1 VRARRRKIGDV
12 VTVQT
17 LAPADGQTGPD
28 GVAGGAAVGRGPLRL
43 PVALV
48 LAVLAGVALLVAF
61 PLYGLWWAAPVGVAL
76 LAVAVRGRRL
86 RAGFGLGLVAGAV
99 FFGPLLAWTNMHVG
113 YTPWILLTL
122 FQATYLGLLGMALA
136 WISGLAG
143 KRPWVWPV
151 GIALLWVAQEAL
163 RDRAPF
169 GGFPWGRLAFSQ
181 ADAPTLALAGYGGA
195 PLVTFAVAA
204 AGGLLAYA
212 VGELVAARAWTRAA
226 AATGGALAVMLVGLV
241 LPGTTPAGPVVSVAV
256 VQGNVPRL
264 GLDFNAQRQAVLN
277 NHVAAT
283 VALAERVRAGQA
295 KQPDLV
301 VWPENASDID
311 PLRNP
316 SAAGAINTAAQAIG
330 APILVGA
337 VLSGPG
343 EGESRNAGIVWPTDL
358 APGTQPQQMYLKQHP
373 VPFAEYL
380 PLRPIVE
387 PIAQAITN
395 QAKLLRTDFVAGTA
409 PGVLTLGPAK
419 VGDVICFE
427 VAYDDVVR
435 DTVLAGAQLLAVQ
448 TNNATFDES
457 EAMQQMAMVRLRA
470 VEHGRD
476 SLMASTVGVSGFVT
490 ADGNVHDATGFNTEA
505 VIVRDLRLG
514 SGTTPATRL
523 GAWPEY
529 LLTAAA
535 LALLVAAGVA
545 RRRRTAPVEE
555 TGQTAAA

>member
-1 VRARRRKIGDV
+1 M

-17 LAPADGQTGPD
+17 LAPADGATGPD
-28 GVAGGAAVGRGPLRL
+28 GAPSSAPTGAGAPLRL
-43 PVALV
+43 PVALA
-48 LAVLAGVALLVAF
+48 LAVAAGLALLAAF
-61 PLYGLWWAAPVGVAL
+61 PLYGLWWTAPIGVAL

-86 RAGFGLGLVAGAV
+86 RAGFGLGLITGAV
-99 FFGPLLAWTNMHVG
+99 FFGPLLAWTNLHVG
-113 YTPWILLTL
+113 YAPWILLTL
-122 FQATYLGLLGMALA
+122 FQATYLGLLGLALA
-136 WISGLAG
+136 WVSPLARR
-143 KRPWVWPV
+143 RPWVWPSA
-151 GIALLWVAQEAL
+151 IALLWVAQEAL

-212 VGELVAARAWTRAA
+212 LGELIAARAWTRAA
-226 AATGGALAVMLVGLV
+226 AATAGALAVTLLGLV
-241 LPGTTPAGPVVSVAV
+241 LPATTPDGPTVTVAV

-283 VALAERVRAGQA
+283 MELAEQVRTGQA

-316 SAAGAINTAAQAIG
+316 SAADAINTAARAIN

-337 VLSGPG
+337 VLSGPEPG
-343 EGESRNAGIVWPTDL
+343 QSRNAGLVWPADL
-358 APGTQPQQMYLKQHP
+358 APGAQPEQMYLKQHP

-409 PGVLTLGPAK
+409 PGVLTMGPAK

-490 ADGNVHDATGFNTEA
+490 ADGNVHDASGFNTAA
-505 VIVRDLRLG
+505 VLVRDLHLG
-514 SGTTPATRL
+514 SGTTPATNA
-523 GAWPEY
+523 GPWPEY
-529 LLTAAA
+529 LLTLAA
-535 LALLVAAGVA
+535 LALLIAAGVA
-545 RRRRTAPVEE
+545 RRRRAAPVED
-555 TGQTAAA
+555 TGQAVSA

>member
-1 VRARRRKIGDV
+1 M

-17 LAPADGQTGPD
+17 LAPADGDSGPD
-28 GVAGGAAVGRGPLRL
+28 KTPGGMPTGADTPLRL
-43 PVALV
+43 PVALG
-48 LAVLAGVALLVAF
+48 LAVVAGLALLVAF
-61 PLYGLWWAAPVGVAL
+61 PLYGLWWTAPIGVAL
-76 LAVAVRGRRL
+76 MAVAVRGRRL
-86 RAGFGLGLVAGAV
+86 RAGFGLGLVTGAV
-99 FFGPLLAWTNMHVG
+99 FFGPLLAWTNLHVG
-113 YTPWILLTL
+113 YAPWILLTL

-136 WISGLAG
+136 WLSPFARH
-143 KRPWVWPV
+143 RPWVWPA

-212 VGELVAARAWTRAA
+212 LGQAVGARAWTRAA
-226 AATGGALAVMLVGLV
+226 AATGGALAVVLVGLV
-241 LPGTTPAGPVVSVAV
+241 LPTTTPDGRAVTVAV

-283 VALAERVRAGQA
+283 MALADKVRAGQV

-316 SAAGAINTAAQAIG
+316 GAADAINTAARAIN

-337 VLSGPG
+337 VLSGPEQG
-343 EGESRNAGIVWPTDL
+343 QSRNAGIVWPADL
-358 APGTQPQQMYLKQHP
+358 APGTRPEQMYLKQHP

-387 PIAQAITN
+387 PLAQAITN

-435 DTVLAGAQLLAVQ
+435 DTVRAGAQLLAVQ

-490 ADGNVHDATGFNTEA
+490 SDGNVHDASGFNTDA
-505 VIVRDLRLG
+505 VLVRDLHLG
-514 SGTTPATRL
+514 SGTTPATSL
-523 GAWPEY
+523 GPWPEY
-529 LLTAAA
+529 LLTLAA

-545 RRRRTAPVEE
+545 RRRRPAPVED
-555 TGQTAAA
+555 TGQAASA

>member
-1 VRARRRKIGDV
+1 MAPPDDAAGPADP
-12 VTVQT
+12 
-17 LAPADGQTGPD
+17 APA
-28 GVAGGAAVGRGPLRL
+28 GRAPLRL
-43 PVALV
+43 PVALA
-48 LAVLAGVALLVAF
+48 LALLAGLALLAAF

-86 RAGFGLGLVAGAV
+86 RAGFGLGLLAGTV
-99 FFGPLLAWTNMHVG
+99 FFGPLLAWTNLHVG
-113 YTPWILLTL
+113 NTPWLLLTL
-122 FQATYLGLLGMALA
+122 FQATYLGLLGLALA
-136 WISGLAG
+136 WVAPAAA
-143 KRPWVWPV
+143 RRAWRWPAA
-151 GIALLWVAQEAL
+151 IALLWVAQEAL

-181 ADAPTLALAGYGGA
+181 ADAPTLHLAALGGA
-195 PLVTFAVAA
+195 PLVTLAVAA

-212 VGELVAARAWTRAA
+212 AELLLADRGAWRRAA
-226 AATGGALAVMLVGLV
+226 AALGGALAVTVAGLA
-241 LPGTTPAGPVVSVAV
+241 LPTAAPAGQAVTVAV

-283 VALAERVRAGQA
+283 VDLARRVAAGQA
-295 KQPDLV
+295 PRPDLV

-311 PLRNP
+311 PLRN
-316 SAAGAINTAAQAIG
+316 AGAAAAINDAARAIG

-337 VLSGPG
+337 VLSGPEPG
-343 EGESRNAGIVWPTDL
+343 QSRNAGIVWPADL

-435 DTVLAGAQLLAVQ
+435 DTVRSGAQLLAVQ

-457 EAMQQMAMVRLRA
+457 EALQQMAMVRLRA

-490 ADGNVHDATGFNTEA
+490 ADGTVHDATGFNTGAVLVRQLHLSDEATLATTLGPWPEA
-505 VIVRDLRLG
+505 VLTLAAVG
-514 SGTTPATRL
+514 
-523 GAWPEY
+523 
-529 LLTAAA
+529 LLA
-535 LALLVAAGVA
+535 AAGVA
-545 RRRRTAPVEE
+545 RRRAGTQVRDTEQA
-555 TGQTAAA
+555 GAA

>member
-1 VRARRRKIGDV
+1 VAALREIGDV

-17 LAPADGQTGPD
+17 IAAPD
-28 GVAGGAAVGRGPLRL
+28 GATSPAGGPGGRVPLRL
-43 PVALV
+43 PAALA
-48 LAVLAGVALLVAF
+48 LAAAAGVALLVAF
-61 PLYGLWWAAPVGVAL
+61 PRYGLWWTAPVGVAL
-76 LAVAVRGRRL
+76 LALAVRGRRL
-86 RAGFGLGLVAGAV
+86 RAGFGLGLLAGTV
-99 FFGPLLAWTNMHVG
+99 FFGPLLAWTNLHVG
-113 YTPWILLTL
+113 YAPWVLLTL
-122 FQATYLGLLGMALA
+122 FQATYLGLLGVALA
-136 WISGLAG
+136 WVSPLARWRG
-143 KRPWVWPV
+143 WLWPV
-151 GIALLWVAQEAL
+151 AVALLWVAQEAL
-163 RDRAPF
+163 RARAPF

-181 ADAPTLALAGYGGA
+181 SDAPTLALAGVGGA
-195 PLVTFAVAA
+195 ALVSLAVAA

-212 VGELVAARAWTRAA
+212 VGQLAAARAVTRAVVA
-226 AATGGALAVMLVGLV
+226 AAGGALAVTLAGLV
-241 LPGTTPAGPVVSVAV
+241 VPAAAPGGRAVTVAV

-283 VALAERVRAGQA
+283 VALAQRVRAGQVP
-295 KQPDLV
+295 QPDLV

-311 PLRNP
+311 PLRD
-316 SAAGAINTAAQAIG
+316 AGAAAAIDDAAHAIG
-330 APILVGA
+330 VPILVGA

-343 EGESRNAGIVWPTDL
+343 EGRSRNAGVVWPAGG
-358 APGTQPQQMYLKQHP
+358 APGAQPDQMYLKQHP

-387 PIAQAITN
+387 PIAQAVTN
-395 QAKLLRTDFVAGTA
+395 EAKLLRTDFVAGTG

-427 VAYDDVVR
+427 VAYDGLVR

-490 ADGNVHDATGFNTEA
+490 SDGNVHDASGFNTDA
-505 VIVRDLRLG
+505 VLVRDLRLG
-514 SGTTPATRL
+514 TGTTLATRL
-523 GAWPEY
+523 GPWPEA
-529 LLTAAA
+529 LLTLGAV
-535 LALLVAAGVA
+535 ALLVAAGVA
-545 RRRRTAPVEE
+545 RRRRTPRVRD
-555 TGQTAAA
+555 TGQAETA